1 MLLRAHAWNEKRAV
15 ITNPPANRVASPRIP
30 FNFRAFT
37 EITKTDFGLSTQTF
51 TCARTRGSSWSIIAD
66 TRR

>member
-1 MLLRAHAWNEKRAV
+1 MLLRVHAWNEKRAV

-37 EITKTDFGLSTQTF
+37 
-51 TCARTRGSSWSIIAD
+51 
-66 TRR
+66 